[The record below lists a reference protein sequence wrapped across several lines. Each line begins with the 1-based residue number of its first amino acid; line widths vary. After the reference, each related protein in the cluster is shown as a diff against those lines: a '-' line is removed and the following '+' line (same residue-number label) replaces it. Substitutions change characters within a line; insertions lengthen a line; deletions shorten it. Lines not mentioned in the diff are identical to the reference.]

1 MLNNIAAIIGGVTP
15 EVGDYESISTVT
27 VGAGGS
33 GSITFSSIPSTYKH
47 LQLRG
52 ILKQTVA
59 QNWTQITFNG
69 DSTVGNYSSH
79 QINGTGSGTPGAS
92 ASTLNIQHIV
102 GINQFGGYVT
112 DILDYSNT
120 NKYTTV
126 RNLGGVDQN
135 GDGQLALS
143 SELWMNTAA
152 VNQVTVTAG
161 SGVFVQYST
170 FALYGIK

>member
-1 MLNNIAAIIGGVTP
+1 LA
-15 EVGDYESISTVT
+15 TVT
-27 VGAGGS
+27 VPSGGAA
-33 GSITFSSIPSTYKH
+33 SITFTGIPSTYKH

-59 QNWTQITFNG
+59 QNWTDIRFNG

-79 QINGTGSGTPGAS
+79 QLNGNGSSVSSS

-102 GINQFGGYVT
+102 GIDQFGGYVT
-112 DILDYSNT
+112 DILDYANV

-135 GDGQLALS
+135 GNGQLALS

-152 VNQVTVTAG
+152 VTQVTVTAG

-170 FALYGIK
+170 FALYGVK

>member
-1 MLNNIAAIIGGVTP
+1 MLNNIAALIGGAAP
-15 EVGDYESISTVT
+15 EVGDYESIATT
-27 VGAGGS
+27 IVGAGGQA
-33 GSITFSSIPSTYKH
+33 SITFTAIPSTYKH

-79 QINGTGSGTPGAS
+79 QTNGVGSGTPSSS
-92 ASTLNIQHIV
+92 ASNLNIQHIV
-102 GINQFGGYVT
+102 GIDQFGAYVT
-112 DILDYSNT
+112 DILDYTNT

-135 GDGQLALS
+135 GNGQLALS